1 MHSLSHGLTT
11 LSDEAD
17 CSQTDSASPAV
28 SPSEPG
34 RLEAL
39 RRYSI
44 LDTVPE
50 ASFDRI
56 TRLVATTFQ
65 APIVRLTFV
74 DAERDWSKSWVG
86 SDLQEP
92 GRASSFCQYSILSDQ
107 VMVVPD
113 ARTDARFRDNPLVTG
128 APHARFYAGAPL
140 KTSDGFILGTFP
152 GGRSRLSGF
161 RHDRYHRVGT
171 ATSGPDHRG
180 RRRGEGAH

>member
-1 MHSLSHGLTT
+1 MHSVSHGLTT

-17 CSQTDSASPAV
+17 RSRADSASLTV
-28 SPSEPG
+28 SPREPG

-44 LDTVPE
+44 LDTAPE

-92 GRASSFCQYSILSDQ
+92 GRATSFCQYSIL
-107 VMVVPD
+107 
-113 ARTDARFRDNPLVTG
+113 
-128 APHARFYAGAPL
+128 
-140 KTSDGFILGTFP
+140 
-152 GGRSRLSGF
+152 
-161 RHDRYHRVGT
+161 
-171 ATSGPDHRG
+171 
-180 RRRGEGAH
+180 